1 MKMPK
6 NAIIIKSISILDY
19 ITFIYYDEI
28 AKSKA

>member
-1 MKMPK
+1 MPK
-6 NAIIIKSISILDY
+6 NAIISKIVSTLDY